1 MAEDRAGATG
11 APARGRG
18 RPAIAALLVGVA
30 IALSAGPAAALTPK
44 DLAGVALAPPPGARA
59 PLDAA
64 FTDTAGRRLSLGQA
78 LDGRPALL
86 LPLDYACRNVCD
98 PMLAV
103 AGTALAAT
111 GLSPGTDYRLVTLGI
126 NPRADAAAARTMVA
140 GQLGTGPILASAV
153 VLTGAPGPVEAVTRA
168 VGYAYAYDRDTESYA
183 HPAGALVL
191 AGDGRVARA
200 LSPLAMTGRDLRLAL
215 VEAGEG
221 RVGALSD
228 RLLLLC
234 YGYDATTGIYTP
246 LIRRILTASGIV
258 TVLAIAG
265 LVAWLHRRSR
275 PA

>member
-1 MAEDRAGATG
+1 MRPARRLGPAARPSVVAGAV
-11 APARGRG
+11 
-18 RPAIAALLVGVA
+18 LLG
-30 IALSAGPAAALTPK
+30 LAGPAAAGLTPR
-44 DLAGVALAPPPGARA
+44 DLSGVGLAPPPGARA
-59 PLDAA
+59 PLEAA

-86 LPLDYACRNVCD
+86 MPLDYACRNVCD

-111 GLSPGTDYRLVTLGI
+111 GLTPGTDYRLVTLGI
-126 NPRADAAAARTMVA
+126 NPRADAGTARTMVA
-140 GQLGTGPILASAV
+140 GQLGPGPLLDSAT
-153 VLTGAPGPVEAVTRA
+153 VLTGAPGTVEAVTRA

-191 AGDGRVARA
+191 TGDGRVARA
-200 LSPLAMTGRDLRLAL
+200 LSPLAMTARDLRLAL

-234 YGYDATTGIYTP
+234 YGYDPQTGIYTP
-246 LIRRILTASGIV
+246 LIRRILTASGLA

-265 LVAWLHRRSR
+265 LVLWLHRRSR

>member
-1 MAEDRAGATG
+1 MRPRRAG
-11 APARGRG
+11 RLVL
-18 RPAIAALLVGVA
+18 AALLLG
-30 IALSAGPAAALTPK
+30 LAGPAAAGLTQN
-44 DLAGVALAPPPGARA
+44 DLSGVRLAPPPGARA
-59 PLDAA
+59 PLDASL
-64 FTDTAGRRLSLGQA
+64 TDAADGRHLSLGQA
-78 LDGRPALL
+78 LAGRPSLL
-86 LPLDYACRNVCD
+86 IPLDYACRNVCD

-111 GLSPGTDYRLVTLGI
+111 GLAPGTDYRLVTLGI
-126 NPRADAAAARTMVA
+126 NPRADAGTARAMVA
-140 GQLGTGPILASAV
+140 AQLGAGPLFASAV

-200 LSPLAMTGRDLRLAL
+200 LSPLAMTARDLRLAL

-234 YGYDATTGIYTP
+234 YGYDPQTGIYTP
-246 LIRRILTASGIV
+246 LIRRILAGSGAA
-258 TVLAIAG
+258 TVAGIAL
-265 LVAWLHRRSR
+265 LVLWLHRRSR
-275 PA
+275 RAGPA

>member
-1 MAEDRAGATG
+1 MVSVGSRRVRYAGRLG
-11 APARGRG
+11 F
-18 RPAIAALLVGVA
+18 AALLA
-30 IALSAGPAAALTPK
+30 SLAGPAAAGLTPK
-44 DLAGVALAPPPGARA
+44 DLSGVGLAPPPGARA
-59 PLDAA
+59 PRAA
-64 FTDTAGRRLSLGQA
+64 AVTAPAGRRRRLGQA

-86 LPLDYACRNVCD
+86 MPLDYACRNVCD

-111 GLSPGTDYRLVTLGI
+111 GLVPGTDFRLVTLGI
-126 NPRADAAAARTMVA
+126 NPRAEADTARAMVA
-140 GQLGTGPILASAV
+140 EQLGAGPLLASAV
-153 VLTGAPGPVEAVTRA
+153 VLTGAPGPVAAVTRA
-168 VGYAYAYDRDTESYA
+168 IGYSYAYDRDTESYA

-191 AGDGRVARA
+191 AGDVRVART
-200 LSPLAMTGRDLRLAL
+200 LSPLAMTARDLRLAL

-234 YGYDATTGIYTP
+234 YGYDPQTGIYTP
-246 LIRRILTASGIV
+246 LIRRILAASGAV

-275 PA
+275 GGATPA